1 MEAMRQRAAQR
12 ARMLKKVFFVFV
24 YRDSLTSESSLDL
37 LRDKFEEQEQVLV
50 KEQERMDKIKGMVV
64 RRYERY

>member
-1 MEAMRQRAAQR
+1 M
-12 ARMLKKVFFVFV
+12 
-24 YRDSLTSESSLDL
+24 TSESSLDL

-50 KEQERMDKIKGMVV
+50 IEQERMDKIKGMVV